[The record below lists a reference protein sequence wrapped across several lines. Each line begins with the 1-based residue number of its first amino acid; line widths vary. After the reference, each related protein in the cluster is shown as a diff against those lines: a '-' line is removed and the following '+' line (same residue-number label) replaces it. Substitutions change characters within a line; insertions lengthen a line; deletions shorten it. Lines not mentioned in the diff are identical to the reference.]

1 MKITTALFCLLLSAA
16 AFGQDAAPKKG
27 YVPDSTTAL
36 RVAEA
41 VLVPVYGQTKI
52 ESQRPFTAI
61 LEDDVWTVSGTLY
74 CAQSRIPRELV
85 RLSNCRGLLE
95 VRISKSDGHILSM
108 LPRK

>member
-16 AFGQDAAPKKG
+16 TFGQDAAQKKE
-27 YVPDSTTAL
+27 YVPDSKTAL

-41 VLVPVYGQTKI
+41 VLVPVYGQNKI
-52 ESQRPFTAI
+52 ESQRPFTAV
-61 LEDDVWTVSGTLY
+61 LGHDVWTVSGTLY
-74 CAQSRIPRELV
+74 CTQRRVPNELTV
-85 RLSNCRGLLE
+85 SHCGSPLE